1 MHKVYVQDNRYA
13 MFLQFILFCIKIYRF
28 PKTTCTY
35 DNIEALGF
43 LYEAFNAVSKFSF
56 MLLYVHIKC
65 GKIKCEKTTY

>member
-1 MHKVYVQDNRYA
+1 MFLCTGCMYQKMYFNRYA

-56 MLLYVHIKC
+56 MLLYISNAVK
-65 GKIKCEKTTY
+65 